1 MEETSV
7 SEKIDA
13 DLCPICLDVFFSTQD
28 FLQHVQETYHISSK
42 SNCSKTI
49 KSCESDN
56 MCPLCQDSVF
66 GEPVNLLKHM
76 FEKHSVSSKETCQKC
91 LQDCIKTE
99 AEVEKESLK
108 SSPRRLSLF
117 LPPRPLLLQPASELI
132 LRKGGKHWRR
142 SIRLSNAVVDNRRAT
157 TNATLAVETVPFK
170 CATLRLLWKYRHF
183 FVFRLNPRE
192 ANLDALDL
200 SSKVGGDK
208 VDKCQ
213 PSF

>member
-99 AEVEKESLK
+99 CDVAQSQNSPPYSDSL
-108 SSPRRLSLF
+108 
-117 LPPRPLLLQPASELI
+117 
-132 LRKGGKHWRR
+132 
-142 SIRLSNAVVDNRRAT
+142 
-157 TNATLAVETVPFK
+157 
-170 CATLRLLWKYRHF
+170 
-183 FVFRLNPRE
+183 
-192 ANLDALDL
+192 
-200 SSKVGGDK
+200 
-208 VDKCQ
+208 
-213 PSF
+213 